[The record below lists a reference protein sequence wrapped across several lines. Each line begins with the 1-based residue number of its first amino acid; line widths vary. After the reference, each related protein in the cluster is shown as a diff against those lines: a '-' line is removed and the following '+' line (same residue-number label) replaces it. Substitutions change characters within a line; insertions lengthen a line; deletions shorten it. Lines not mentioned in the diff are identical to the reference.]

1 MVIERKLTLHWE
13 GGRGQIAHSS
23 YSRHQIPSGTLNCLF
38 PCNIPSKDIFFFQ
51 ISQPAEICLKNKYFE
66 EQVHWCPWSCK
77 CLWDGAKLI
86 RFAESASSNI
96 VLYSRF
102 IWLND
107 QSPWSG
113 LRQKCTILSAFRE
126 QAFRS
131 QINWARAKFQVNFD
145 PRQDFVYF
153 WCENRVYSGLPILW
167 LYIRELE

>member
-1 MVIERKLTLHWE
+1 MVIGRKLTLQWE
-13 GGRGQIAHSS
+13 RERGQVAHSS
-23 YSRHQIPSGTLNCLF
+23 YSRHQIPSDTLNCLF
-38 PCNIPSKDIFFFQ
+38 SSNIPFKDIHFFSKSP
-51 ISQPAEICLKNKYFE
+51 SQQKLAWRTNILRNRFIG
-66 EQVHWCPWSCK
+66 CPWSCK
-77 CLWDGAKLI
+77 SLWDGAKLI

-153 WCENRVYSGLPILW
+153 WCENRVYSGLLT
-167 LYIRELE
+167 L